1 MYDRTYEKPTL
12 IYETGKKQYSSVT
25 EAMENGRKKDLV
37 RCKSDE
43 KTGVKER
50 IKAIIEVL
58 DTATEEQTIYYYK
71 DFCKNFL
78 KTIIERAEKY
88 GITLN
93 NGGGRSIID

>member
-1 MYDRTYEKPTL
+1 MINKYTEL
-12 IYETGKKQYSSVT
+12 IHK
-25 EAMENGRKKDLV
+25 NW
-37 RCKSDE
+37 
-43 KTGVKER
+43 
-50 IKAIIEVL
+50 